1 MRLIN
6 INEYDK
12 KTMQLAKPIID
23 YKKRIL
29 LASGSTIHPKYMVK
43 LKDIGIKSLI
53 IEDAQSSG
61 ITLDEMMDMPQWVD
75 AIAIVEEAFNHA
87 KRSAFFSLQKL
98 QQTVKKLIE
107 EVQYRKA
114 IVLIPTSMIDEAL
127 SLYAHS
133 VNVTLL
139 SLQIGKHLNYNQLQ
153 LLELGL
159 GTILHDI
166 GKLLTE
172 DEMQHPQKGFSLLR
186 ENRELSIVSA
196 HVAYQHH
203 EMFDGTGYPRKIKEN
218 QIIEYAQICSV
229 ANDYDNMISKE
240 DMPPHEALEQIM
252 AFTDKKY
259 SHKVVLAF
267 TNGIISYPPGTHIQ
281 LNNGRFGIVTK
292 VESHPHRPIVK
303 VEGIHEELD
312 LSEKSTL
319 FIEKVFRRDVNSESN

>member
-1 MRLIN
+1 MRMIK

-23 YKKRIL
+23 YKKRVL
-29 LASGSTIHPKYMVK
+29 LASGATIHPKYMLK
-43 LKDIGIKSLI
+43 LKDIGIKSLM
-53 IEDAQSSG
+53 IEDAKSLG
-61 ITLDEMMDMPQWVD
+61 ITLDEMMDMPQWID
-75 AIAIVEEAFNHA
+75 AIAIVEETFKQA
-87 KRSAFFSLQKL
+87 KKSSFFSLQKL

-139 SLQIGKHLNYNQLQ
+139 SLQIGKYLNYNQLQ

-166 GKLLTE
+166 GKLFT
-172 DEMQHPQKGFSLLR
+172 DEEMEHPQKGFSVLR

-196 HVAYQHH
+196 HVSYQHH
-203 EMFDGTGYPRKIKEN
+203 EMFDGTGYPRKIREN
-218 QIIEYAQICSV
+218 QVIEYAQICSV
-229 ANDYDNMISKE
+229 ANDYENMISKE
-240 DMPPHEALEQIM
+240 GIPPHEALERIM
-252 AFTDKKY
+252 AFSDKKY

-281 LNNGRFGIVTK
+281 LNNGLFGIVTQ

-303 VEGIHEELD
+303 VEGIEEEID

-319 FIEKVFRRDVNSESN
+319 FIKKVFREELNY